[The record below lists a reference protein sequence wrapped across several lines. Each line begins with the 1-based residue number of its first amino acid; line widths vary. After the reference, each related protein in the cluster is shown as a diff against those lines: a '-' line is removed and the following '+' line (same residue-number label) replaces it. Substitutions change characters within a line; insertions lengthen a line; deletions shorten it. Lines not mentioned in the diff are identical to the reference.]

1 MPEGNP
7 MKSAI
12 VASILSILFTSTS
25 SQANNKLVWI
35 TNVKPYNHET
45 CMSSL
50 EVSKGKFFSIDV
62 GLSGVSFILSV
73 NENYD
78 SLSHRGYIQLDN
90 FYSLPVTSSVQNK
103 THIVVH
109 NISTD
114 ILPEISKASKLRFLK
129 HSIELGD
136 TKTMLSSL
144 NKCMDLLKNEPNAWG
159 G

>member
-1 MPEGNP
+1 

-12 VASILSILFTSTS
+12 VASILSILFTSAS
-25 SQANNKLVWI
+25 SQANSKLFWI
-35 TNVKPYNHET
+35 TNVKSYNHET
-45 CMSSL
+45 CMTSL
-50 EVSKGKFFSIDV
+50 EVSKGKFFTIEV

-90 FYSLPVTSSVQNK
+90 FYSLPVTSSVQGKNN
-103 THIVVH
+103 IVVH
-109 NISTD
+109 NISTN

-136 TKTMLSSL
+136 TKSMLIGL
-144 NKCMDLLKNEPNAWG
+144 NKCLELLKNEPTAWG